1 MTPSECINSAFTRK
15 LLIILSSIIFG
26 SIFWLI
32 SAKPVAAISNQSP
45 DAGSSTVN
53 GNSATPWHAVGTGA
67 FDGATSYVKVYVSGN
82 QGATVTIKQNCN
94 IDVGNPG
101 VQFALDALDKNESY
115 GLNAAPVGYLAPSG
129 TCADRTIG
137 IPATDGN
144 GNPPAGGMH
153 SVIPGHEAYRVF
165 YLEAT
170 ISPGPS
176 DNERSYRVAVSE
188 PACSNGGNCVGIS
201 RVVKGFGK
209 AAVFGI
215 YQRDAPGLGGQ
226 MWNFNQPFA
235 PRCKDPNGVYRF
247 GVYDADYNQY
257 PPQDLNLVMAR
268 ATRGTGNWNGFTSWT
283 GAQLGGDHV
292 YNTLSFNADNAYI
305 YRMQWSGINWHNTL
319 QINVPFD
326 ELDAKVS
333 TAECNPPNSGVVCNA
348 ANASINPVIVN
359 QNSQFTVNI
368 INNSSSALDNSYSLR
383 QTYYSNIN
391 PTHQTLTRSLAS
403 GPGLLGPGKNG
414 NFSFGISRAAPG
426 TFTFEFQMQQN
437 GNLLGTFN
445 PRCQIVLQV
454 NPDTPPTR
462 PSCYIHT
469 TSIPPPANNVN
480 NATVPYGGGI
490 TLYPQIGNSTGKDW
504 GSNYYVDEVNA
515 GGASLRTLWP
525 TGTVNATNDP
535 NNAPYSA
542 QHPVSYNNLT
552 ATTTFYYEVWIHAGA
567 QNGPTPFPNPPANF
581 QGNRLLCQFTV
592 YVTPDNPVGNW
603 IPGNPN
609 CRDMAGQAR
618 WASGRPANI
627 RLRITLMAG
636 TGGPTY
642 QREWDHN
649 PNQMMYGVWPAGF
662 NWRPFVDW
670 PGPGLPAHLDQY
682 TVYVEGLN
690 TQNGWVMIAGPATF
704 GNCLTA
710 TCSVGAGSNS
720 PEPGEPVSNDNIRIT
735 YTNNTGYPLYG
746 YGFHIDWS
754 SGISV
759 NPGTRD
765 YSGVVNPPTTS
776 MGPGT
781 AIITA
786 NTDGTINGVA
796 TYNGA
801 QQPSLAQ
808 CQSTIRPATRPYLKV
823 FGGDV
828 SAGGWFNDGNT
839 SCSADPNRQIDPNG
853 GIRTFA
859 SANVP
864 GHTYRSGSSSEFAAF
879 ALGLIDNQNG
889 SRYGFYSWSQGNVV
903 KPAASI
909 VPFDT
914 LEFANTPNDGQLG
927 FSTGAPNTATDSC
940 IKDNHSNV
948 NSSGGTP
955 FTTDLNGVPGN
966 INSSGPGGANT
977 NRIFRRTSNLSI
989 NSLGGAPWKFQQNE
1003 RLTIYVFGDVY
1014 INTDILYPNSV
1025 LHPSYFSLIVSGNI
1039 YIGSGVTTLEGLYIA
1054 QPNTTR
1060 GIASTGNIWT
1070 CAVASGGIL
1079 KSPDSAETATNCK
1092 EKLTINGAVI
1102 AKHVTFNRV
1111 GGKGDLRN
1119 NSLYWTLSS
1128 DPETSTVTGGS
1139 NKSVEEINYIPE
1151 MVIGSP
1157 FLTTNGSNSRLDAVT
1172 VLPPLF

>member
-1 MTPSECINSAFTRK
+1 MTSSECINSAFTRK

-94 IDVGNPG
+94 IDVGSPG
-101 VQFALDALDKNESY
+101 VQFALDALDANESY

-144 GNPPAGGMH
+144 GNPPAGGLH
-153 SVIPGHEAYRVF
+153 SVIPGHEPYRVF

-170 ISPGPS
+170 ISPGPG
-176 DNERSYRVAVSE
+176 DNERSYRVAVSG

-201 RVVKGFGK
+201 RVVKGSGR

-235 PRCKDPNGVYRF
+235 PRCKDANGAYGF
-247 GVYDADYNQY
+247 GVYDADYDQY
-257 PPQDLNLVMAR
+257 PPQNLNLVMAR
-268 ATRGTGNWNGFTSWT
+268 ATRGTGNWNGFMSWP

-292 YNTLSFNADNAYI
+292 YNTLSFNADNAFI

-333 TAECNPPNSGVVCNA
+333 TAECNPPNSDVVCNA

-469 TSIPPPANNVN
+469 TSIPPAAANVN

-490 TLYPQIGNSTGKDW
+490 TLYPQIGNSTGRDW

-542 QHPVSYNNLT
+542 QNPVSYNNLT
-552 ATTTFYYEVWIHAGA
+552 TTTTFYYEVWIHNGA
-567 QNGPTPFPNPPANF
+567 VNGPVPFPNPPANF

-609 CRDMAGQAR
+609 CRDMAGQA
-618 WASGRPANI
+618 WWSSGRPANV
-627 RLRITLMAG
+627 RLRMTLTAG
-636 TGGPTY
+636 GQTY
-642 QREWDHN
+642 VKEWDHN
-649 PNQMMYGVWPAGF
+649 PNQVMYGQWPAGF

-670 PGPGLPAHLDQY
+670 PGSGLPAHLDKY
-682 TVYVEGLN
+682 TVYVEGQN
-690 TQNGWVMIAGPATF
+690 TAGEWVSVAGSASF
-704 GNCLTA
+704 GNCLSA
-710 TCSVGAGSNS
+710 SCSAGAGISS
-720 PEPGEPVSNDNIRIT
+720 PEPGEPVSGGAIQIT

-746 YGFHIDWS
+746 YGFHVDWS
-754 SGISV
+754 GGISV
-759 NPGTRD
+759 SPGTRD
-765 YSGVVNPPTTS
+765 YSGVVNPPTTT
-776 MGPGT
+776 MGPGST
-781 AIITA
+781 VITA
-786 NTDGTINGVA
+786 NSEGTITGVA
-796 TYNGA
+796 TYNGT
-801 QQPSLAQ
+801 QQPGITS
-808 CQSTIRPATRPYLKV
+808 CQSVVRPETRPYLKV

-828 SAGGWFNDGNT
+828 STGGWFNSNGTN
-839 SCSADPNRQIDPNG
+839 SCSADPSRQENPKG

-859 SANVP
+859 SGYVA
-864 GHTYRSGSSSEFAAF
+864 GSHAYRAGSSSEFAAY
-879 ALGLIDNQNG
+879 ALGVIENSNA
-889 SRYGFYSWSQGNVV
+889 SKYGFYSRSLQPLAPPPVTTMD
-903 KPAASI
+903 SL
-909 VPFDT
+909 D
-914 LEFANTPNDGQLG
+914 FANPTPTTDGILG
-927 FSTGAPNTATDSC
+927 FSTGSKDTANDSC
-940 IKDNHSNV
+940 IKDYYSNV
-948 NSSGGTP
+948 IGTAP
-955 FTTDLNGVPGN
+955 NMFGDVNAKPNAGPGN
-966 INSSGPGGANT
+966 AKIFNHGQNSFSISGPAWTLAKGE
-977 NRIFRRTSNLSI
+977 RI
-989 NSLGGAPWKFQQNE
+989 
-1003 RLTIYVFGDVY
+1003 TIYAQGDVY
-1014 INTDILYPNSV
+1014 INTNISYVNSV
-1025 LHPSYFSLIVSGNI
+1025 LDPSYFTLIVKGNI
-1039 YIGSGVTTLEGLYIA
+1039 YIASGVTKLEGLYIA
-1054 QPNTTR
+1054 QPTTM
-1060 GIASTGNIWT
+1060 TNDGNIWT
-1070 CAVASGGIL
+1070 CAVANGGIF
-1079 KSPDSAETATNCK
+1079 KPPTSAETSANCK
-1092 EKLTINGAVI
+1092 EKLIINGAVI

-1119 NSLYWTLSS
+1119 NSLYWTTSS
-1128 DPETSTVTGGS
+1128 DPETSSIDGT
-1139 NKSVEEINYIPE
+1139 NKAVEEINYIPE
-1151 MVIGSP
+1151 MVAGSP
-1157 FLTTNGSNSRLDAVT
+1157 YLNPIDSSSRLDYIT